1 MPLGKQEDTIVK
13 ESLNMVQL
21 LEQYAALTKS
31 KILTSQSDLNPKDR
45 AVPEMLS
52 WCRENGTIVVMLSG
66 SILSA
71 DPTSRSV
78 QNCKIVMQDK
88 GIVPGPIYPATPT
101 LIRQL
106 LENAQELK
114 ESDSKHR
121 AVDAVST
128 QQQRLRILVKEAL
141 NSGVSDIH
149 MEIREDIARIR
160 FRRHGEL
167 YLHAEWLPKLGRE
180 VASVA
185 FNKETDQ
192 ASTHFN
198 PLVPQNASM
207 PLQVDGHKMRLRLAS
222 LPAYQGFDVV
232 MRLLTTAEEKTPSL
246 EELGYS
252 LKQRE
257 LISKAINMPHGAVII
272 AGPTGSGKT
281 TTLASCMQQLDHHR
295 KLYMIEDPVEKIVPG
310 ATQVP
315 VNTEQDDRDFASM
328 ARTALR
334 MDPDVIVLGEMRDED
349 TAAVMVRAAITGHLV
364 FSTIHSNTAPEI
376 ITRLVDLG
384 VSRSLLASPN
394 LLVCLISQ
402 RLAPLL
408 CKDCAKPIEQSHA
421 SPEYIERWKKAFAE
435 DFSRLKVRGTNCAK
449 CHSMGISGRTVVAEI
464 IWVDEF
470 GRQFIQQGDSM
481 GFYHYLRSNG
491 WHTYE
496 DQLLDLVKQG
506 LCDPLDAEKMM
517 GEISI
522 QFRTKSFN
530 YESMREGAD
539 PSTEPG
545 RNEYVG

>member
-1 MPLGKQEDTIVK
+1 MKTSDSQE
-13 ESLNMVQL
+13 QQH
-21 LEQYAALTKS
+21 LEQYAAAARCSVLS
-31 KILTSQSDLNPKDR
+31 SQSDLSPKDR

-52 WCRENGTIVVMLSG
+52 WCREQGDIVVLLSG
-66 SILSA
+66 AILTA
-71 DPTSRSV
+71 HPTARTV
-78 QNCKIVMQDK
+78 QNCKVVMQDK
-88 GIVPGPIYPATPT
+88 GIVPGIVYPATSA
-101 LIRQL
+101 LIRLL
-106 LENAQELK
+106 LENAQELHDADLTQRT
-114 ESDSKHR
+114 SDT
-121 AVDAVST
+121 VST

-141 NSGVSDIH
+141 NTGASDIH

-160 FRRHGEL
+160 FRKHGEL

-198 PLVPQNASM
+198 PLIPQNASM
-207 PLQVDGHKMRLRLAS
+207 PLQIDGRKVRLRLAS

-232 MRLLTTAEEKTPSL
+232 MRLLTTADEKVPTL
-246 EELGYS
+246 QELGYS
-252 LKQRE
+252 DQQVE
-257 LISKAINMPHGAVII
+257 LIKRAISMPYGAVII

-281 TTLASCMQQLDHHR
+281 TTLASCMQQLDPRR
-295 KLYMIEDPVEKIVPG
+295 KLYMIEDPVEKIVSG

-334 MDPDVIVLGEMRDED
+334 MDPDVMVLGEMRDED

-364 FSTIHSNTAPEI
+364 FSTLHSNTAPEI
-376 ITRLVDLG
+376 ITRLTDLG

-408 CKDCAKPIEQSHA
+408 CEHCSIPITQSKAHQA
-421 SPEYIERWKKAFAE
+421 QLHRWTEVFAG
-435 DFSRLKVRGTNCAK
+435 DFNALRARGSHCPK
-449 CHSMGISGRTVVAEI
+449 CHGLGVSGRSAVAEI
-464 IWVDEF
+464 IWVDES
-470 GRQFIQQGDSM
+470 GRQFIQAGDSM
-481 GFYHYLRSNG
+481 GLYHYLRSQG

-496 DQLLDLVKQG
+496 DQLLDYVRKG
-506 LCDPLDAEKMM
+506 KCDPIDAEKMM

-522 QFRTKSFN
+522 QFRTQSFN
-530 YESMREGAD
+530 YNVMND
-539 PSTEPG
+539 STHTPISLGQVEHV
-545 RNEYVG
+545 E

>member
-1 MPLGKQEDTIVK
+1 MKNSQNTEQEL
-13 ESLNMVQL
+13 LN
-21 LEQYAALTKS
+21 QYAALMGCKV
-31 KILTSQSDLNPKDR
+31 LVSQSDLNPKDR
-45 AVPEMLS
+45 AVPEMLA
-52 WCRENGTIVVMLSG
+52 WCRQQADIVVLLSG

-71 DPTSRSV
+71 NPSSRAV
-78 QNCKIVMQDK
+78 QNCKVVMQDK
-88 GIVPGPIYPATPT
+88 GIVPGAIYPATQA
-101 LIRQL
+101 LIRQI
-106 LENAQELK
+106 LENAQETYDP
-114 ESDSKHR
+114 DSKHR
-121 AVDAVST
+121 VADAVST

-141 NSGVSDIH
+141 NSGASDIH

-198 PLVPQNASM
+198 PLIPQNASM
-207 PLQVDGHKMRLRLAS
+207 PLQIDGHKVRLRLAS

-246 EELGYS
+246 SELGYTP
-252 LKQRE
+252 KQCE
-257 LISKAINMPHGAVII
+257 LIHKAIAMPYGAVII

-281 TTLASCMQQLDHHR
+281 TTLASCMQELDHHR
-295 KLYMIEDPVEKIVPG
+295 KLYMIEDPVEKIVPS

-315 VNTEQDDRDFASM
+315 VNTEQYDRSFASM

-349 TAAVMVRAAITGHLV
+349 TAAVMVRASITGHLV
-364 FSTIHSNTAPEI
+364 FSTLHSNTAPEI

-394 LLVCLISQ
+394 LLVCLVSQ
-402 RLAPLL
+402 RLAPVL
-408 CKDCAKPIEQSHA
+408 CDACAVPVSESRLHL
-421 SPEYIERWKKAFAE
+421 PHFERWKKVFL
-435 DFSRLKVRGTNCAK
+435 DNFTKLRVRGTNCAK
-449 CHSMGISGRTVVAEI
+449 CHSLGISGRTVVAEI
-464 IWVDEF
+464 IWMDEF
-470 GRQFIQQGDSM
+470 GRQFINQGDSM
-481 GFYHYLRSNG
+481 GLYHYLRSNG

-496 DQLLDLVKQG
+496 DQLLDLVRQG
-506 LCDPLDAEKMM
+506 KCDPLDAEKMM

-522 QFRTKSFN
+522 QFRTKNFN
-530 YESMREGAD
+530 YETMSDIQSPDATAGQSD
-539 PSTEPG
+539 
-545 RNEYVG
+545 YVG